1 MSTEQPSTRTPAA
14 AGNVPG
20 LRPAWLA
27 LRQEEILDPQLPI
40 IDAHHH
46 LWEHP
51 GAPYL
56 AGEMVE
62 DLRSGHNVVA
72 TVYVESDTGFRTFG
86 PEHLRPVG
94 ETEFA
99 VAEAEDAARLW
110 DVGSLCAAIVGPVS
124 LALGAAVRPVLE
136 AHLEA
141 GRGRF
146 RGVRDLKTH
155 WDGDPVV
162 HRVDSRPGLLGS
174 PEAAEAAAV
183 LVEMGLSLDAFCYHT
198 QLADVLSL
206 ARAFPD
212 LRIVVNHVGTPVRIG
227 RYGGRCE
234 EVFSQW
240 RSGMEALRG
249 QENVSLKFGGLG
261 MRFGGFGFDRLDI
274 PPSSED
280 LARAWRPYFEVSVDA
295 FGPCRCMFESNF
307 PVDKTSFS
315 YAVLW
320 NAFKRL
326 SRDFTADERAH
337 LLSRTAGHFYAIPAG

>member
-1 MSTEQPSTRTPAA
+1 MSTERSSTRIPAA

-51 GAPYL
+51 SAPYL
-56 AGEMVE
+56 ADEMVE

-72 TVYVESDTGFRTFG
+72 TVYVQSDTGFRVGG
-86 PEHLRPVG
+86 PDHLRPVG

-99 VAEAEDAARLW
+99 VAEAEGAARLW
-110 DVGSLCAAIVGPVS
+110 GVETLCAAIVGPVS
-124 LALGAAVRPVLE
+124 MASGGAVRPVLE
-136 AHLEA
+136 AHVEA

-162 HRVDSRPGLLGS
+162 HRVDSRPGLLAS
-174 PEAAEAAAV
+174 PGAAEASAV
-183 LVEMGLSLDAFCYHT
+183 LVEMGLSLDVFCYHT
-198 QLADVLSL
+198 QLAEVLSL

-212 LRIVVNHVGTPVRIG
+212 LRIVINHVGTPVRIG
-227 RYGGRCE
+227 RYGERRE
-234 EVFSQW
+234 EVFGQW
-240 RSGMEALRG
+240 RSGIEAFRG
-249 QENVSLKFGGLG
+249 HENVFLKFGGLG
-261 MRFGGFGFDRLDI
+261 MRFSGFGFDRLDI

-280 LARAWRPYFEVSVDA
+280 LARAWRPYFEVGIGA
-295 FGPCRCMFESNF
+295 FGPRRCMFESNF

-326 SRDFTADERAH
+326 SRGFTADERAH
-337 LLSRTAGHFYAIPAG
+337 LLSRTAGRFYAIPAR